1 MLAADLFDRAEAGL
15 DPEGELAAR
24 IRGVLLGLLHARRPQ
39 ATICP
44 SEAARQLGRELGCEW
59 RDLMR
64 PVRYV
69 AGLMVEEGSIEPLQ
83 GGRLVEIGE
92 ARGPIRLR
100 LRLRQPRLG
109 SL

>member
-1 MLAADLFDRAEAGL
+1 MLAADLFENAEAGL

-24 IRGVLLGLLHARRPQ
+24 IRGVMLGLLQARRAQ
-39 ATICP
+39 STICP
-44 SEAARQLGRELGCEW
+44 SDVARQLGRELGCEW
-59 RDLMR
+59 RDMMR

-83 GGRLVEIGE
+83 GGRVIEIGE

-100 LRLRQPRLG
+100 LRLRQRRIR
-109 SL
+109 